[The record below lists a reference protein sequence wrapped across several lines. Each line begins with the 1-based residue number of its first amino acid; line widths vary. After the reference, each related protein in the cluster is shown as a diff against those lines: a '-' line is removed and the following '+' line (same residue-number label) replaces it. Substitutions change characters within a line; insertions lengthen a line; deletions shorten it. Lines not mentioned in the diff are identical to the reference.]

1 MIKRNNTKRK
11 QATIYFDDDITQVL
25 EEIMEE
31 YNLNLNEAVRVC
43 VKHSAE
49 MYRMDNNVNTDLTL
63 SARIFAGAKKAV
75 YKHDIQKRVDNGYC
89 R

>member
-11 QATIYFDDDITQVL
+11 QATIYLDDDLFKVL
-25 EEIMEE
+25 EEIMED
-31 YNLNLNEAVRVC
+31 YNLNLNEAVRAC
-43 VKHSAE
+43 VRHTVE

-75 YKHDIQKRVDNGYC
+75 YKHDIKKRVENGYC